1 VFLQQQRLLRASA
14 VASVVANCVLVLTGG
29 VVRLTGSGLGC
40 PTWPRCTDDSY
51 VTTGA
56 MGIHGAIE
64 FGNRMLIFVLTAVAA
79 IGLIVAFAQRRRTPR
94 AFVASVLVVMMV
106 VVQAV
111 VGGVTVRMALNPWI
125 VATHFL
131 LSIVTLAFAFMF
143 WNNSAARYRGS
154 WNPPGAVRHLA
165 RLLTAISAIVLV
177 IGTVVTG
184 SGPHAGDTKAAR
196 TGFNPQDVAQLHT
209 DAVFLLIG
217 LSAALWFALR
227 AIGAPRTVS
236 RAAAILVLVELAQGV
251 IGFVQYFTHLPVAVV
266 AAHLLGASLV
276 WVATLNTL
284 AAASPRP
291 AAVAVPGP
299 TQPNRENHDRRD
311 AVAES
316 LR

>member
-1 VFLQQQRLLRASA
+1 M
-14 VASVVANCVLVLTGG
+14 VANCVLVLTGG

-40 PTWPRCTDDSY
+40 PTWPRCTDGSY
-51 VTTGA
+51 VTTSA

-64 FGNRMLIFVLTAVAA
+64 FGNRMLIFVLTLIAG
-79 IGLIVAFAQRRRTPR
+79 IGLVVAFVQRRRARR
-94 AFVASVLVVMMV
+94 ALHAAVLVVVMV

-111 VGGVTVRMALNPWI
+111 VGGLTVRLALNPWI

-131 LSIVTLAFAFMF
+131 LSIVTLAFAFTF
-143 WNNSAARYRGS
+143 WNNAGTRYQGS
-154 WNPPGAVRHLA
+154 WSPPGAVRHLA
-165 RLLTAISAIVLV
+165 RLLTVVSALVLAF
-177 IGTVVTG
+177 GTVVTG

-196 TGFNPQDVAQLHT
+196 TGFNPQDVAQLHA

-227 AIGAPRTVS
+227 AIGAPGAVS
-236 RAAAILVLVELAQGV
+236 RAAAVLVLVELAQGF

-284 AAASPRP
+284 AATSPRP
-291 AAVAVPGP
+291 TAVKGVAGAGP
-299 TQPNRENHDRRD
+299 ARPRREDREPRGT
-311 AVAES
+311 VAGALS
-316 LR
+316 

>member
-1 VFLQQQRLLRASA
+1 M
-14 VASVVANCVLVLTGG
+14 ASVVANCVLVLTGG

-40 PTWPRCTDDSY
+40 PTWPRCTDGSY
-51 VTTGA
+51 VTTSA

-64 FGNRMLIFVLTAVAA
+64 FGNRMLIFVLTAIAG
-79 IGLIVAFAQRRRTPR
+79 IGLIVAFAQRRRAPR
-94 AFVASVLVVMMV
+94 AFTASVLVVVMV

-111 VGGVTVRMALNPWI
+111 VGGITVRMALNPWI

-143 WNNSAARYRGS
+143 WNNAATRHQGS
-154 WNPPGAVRHLA
+154 WSPPSAVRHLA
-165 RLLTAISAIVLV
+165 RLLTAVSALVLMF
-177 IGTVVTG
+177 GTVVTG

-196 TGFNPQDVAQLHT
+196 TGFNPQDVAQLHA

-217 LSAALWFALR
+217 LSAALWFAMR
-227 AIGAPRTVS
+227 AIGAPGPVS
-236 RAAAILVLVELAQGV
+236 RAAAALVLVELGQGV

-284 AAASPRP
+284 AASSPRP
-291 AAVAVPGP
+291 ALATVSGP
-299 TQPNRENHDRRD
+299 AQPSRKDHDQRD
-311 AVAES
+311 AVAEA